1 MMELEDTTLVTRSL
15 EGDPHAFEAIVDRYQ
30 KVVFNIAF
38 RLTQDRSEAEDV
50 AQTTFLKAFEGLRS
64 YNSRHKFFS
73 WLYAIALHEALNA
86 SGRKGRF
93 ARLEEE
99 VESAGDTPEEVVT
112 RKQIEERVVE
122 GLAKLKFEHRVV
134 IVLKHLEN
142 LSYEEISQILG
153 IPEKKV
159 KSRLFTA
166 RTMLRDVLAQK
177 GIGPN
182 G

>member
-1 MMELEDTTLVTRSL
+1 
-15 EGDPHAFEAIVDRYQ
+15 
-30 KVVFNIAF
+30 
-38 RLTQDRSEAEDV
+38 
-50 AQTTFLKAFEGLRS
+50 
-64 YNSRHKFFS
+64 
-73 WLYAIALHEALNA
+73 
-86 SGRKGRF
+86 
-93 ARLEEE
+93 
-99 VESAGDTPEEVVT
+99 
-112 RKQIEERVVE
+112 VE